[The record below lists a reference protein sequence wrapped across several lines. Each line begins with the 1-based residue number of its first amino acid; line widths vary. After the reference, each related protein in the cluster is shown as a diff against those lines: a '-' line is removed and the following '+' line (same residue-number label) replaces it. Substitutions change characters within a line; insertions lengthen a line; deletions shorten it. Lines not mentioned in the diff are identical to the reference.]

1 MAKHGYEQY
10 LAKYISK
17 AEPSFNID
25 LPNNASDPQR
35 YLRTR
40 VIGSVEAIEV
50 LMSFHQS
57 QMTRQVLYL
66 PTEVKPRQRMLKCK
80 RDLLQLEEG
89 SSDVYLSTRFD
100 EYLYRPEQLKDMTY
114 PEFFTWWRKTTSDEN
129 KRGEAQS
136 AQGDVPYLGCRT
148 INDDFAEFEIAQQ
161 IKSNAVNHLCLAFTV
176 AQKCH

>member
-1 MAKHGYEQY
+1 MAFLLQYLKTEECLDEEGIRYLYVHRHKEDALVVPYNPQLCILWGAAHNVQRVAKHGYEQY

-40 VIGSVEAIEV
+40 VIGSVETIEV

-66 PTEVKPRQRMLKCK
+66 PTEIKPKQRMLKCK
-80 RDLLQLEEG
+80 RDLLQLQEG
-89 SSDVYLSTRFD
+89 SSDIYLSTRF
-100 EYLYRPEQLKDMTY
+100 
-114 PEFFTWWRKTTSDEN
+114 EN
-129 KRGEAQS
+129 TCI
-136 AQGDVPYLGCRT
+136 VLT
-148 INDDFAEFEIAQQ
+148 N
-161 IKSNAVNHLCLAFTV
+161 
-176 AQKCH
+176 